1 MYLGWSVSLVP
12 VLEGAGSIPGWV
24 FFLAV
29 EQVYLHGTV
38 RCVACRCAARVFG
51 AGAHCSLAF
60 SCVFGAGAHGSLLC
74 CYFLRSRVRFCIL
87 ALISADA
94 SITHATSSE
103 QFKCTRS
110 LACFF
115 CAPRHF
121 YSTPSLACL
130 FLSCSSMADSVAGF
144 DLNVRLEEPED
155 DDSVDEVH
163 LDEPPL
169 ENESGKASVI
179 SFLLQTDLHLTTP

>member
-1 MYLGWSVSLVP
+1 MALCATLHAA
-12 VLEGAGSIPGWV
+12 VLLA
-24 FFLAV
+24 FLA
-29 EQVYLHGTV
+29 LALTA
-38 RCVACRCAARVFG
+38 RSRFRVF
-51 AGAHCSLAF
+51 LAL
-60 SCVFGAGAHGSLLC
+60 SLLC

-87 ALISADA
+87 ALISADS